1 MITEWSWRVMISLV
15 GILYREVERKLCG
28 DMCAE
33 ALDTLS
39 VKLLNSK
46 AEIARKSGN
55 IERWTSG

>member
-1 MITEWSWRVMISLV
+1 MISLV